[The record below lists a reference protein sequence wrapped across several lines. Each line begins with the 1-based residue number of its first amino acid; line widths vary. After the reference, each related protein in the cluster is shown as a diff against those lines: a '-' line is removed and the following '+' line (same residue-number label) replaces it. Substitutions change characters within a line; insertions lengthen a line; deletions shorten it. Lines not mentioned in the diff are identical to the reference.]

1 MSLVEIW
8 GFPGYWT
15 FRVTRATVVHPA
27 GRTVPS
33 PIYGDGPAAFGR
45 TESPRHPGFNHLSKP
60 QSRGP
65 RACGPTLRRT
75 VLPRP
80 AQGLTTHL
88 SGSTLVRWECHP
100 LEGIP
105 NFRSST
111 PPSIP
116 SDQHCL
122 VALCTMIQ
130 IVPRN
135 LYYSADP
142 RAVSAK
148 QSQFLHKV
156 WSTIL
161 LSRMIKV
168 SVPSSPLG
176 QQKTR

>member
-88 SGSTLVRWECHP
+88 SGSTLVRWDFHP

-105 NFRSST
+105 NFRSSYT
-111 PPSIP
+111 SFHPFGP
-116 SDQHCL
+116 
-122 VALCTMIQ
+122 ALPGRT
-130 IVPRN
+130 
-135 LYYSADP
+135 LYYDEDFP
-142 RAVSAK
+142 GRHRCVSAHRFKEFKLTGHLAAMATTGK
-148 QSQFLHKV
+148 QHKMP
-156 WSTIL
+156 IFGQDADR
-161 LSRMIKV
+161 SRRNSK
-168 SVPSSPLG
+168 
-176 QQKTR
+176 